1 MNPLRLKT
9 IQYNLFTAFFLV
21 LFIALPLASAQDLY
35 ADVTMDITD
44 SGFVTID
51 GETNYPNLLV
61 DDNQNYTSKIKDNW
75 FFNFT
80 KEEIF
85 SEFIFKVLLPPSS
98 SIYSIDSS
106 GSVWIG
112 EESNRLV
119 VYGLGQNDSF
129 SLVIQYQITESSGI
143 KETPFFNT
151 INIVLSILLIVI
163 IILISFNLYSSR
175 NKKQVSDK
183 TSFERIKG
191 LTDRQQ
197 KIMKLLNESPKPLTQ
212 TAIEKELDM
221 PKAAVSRNIHSLRSK
236 GLIEI
241 EKVGMSN
248 FIHIKKQ

>member
-1 MNPLRLKT
+1 MNLLRLKT
-9 IQYNLFTAFFLV
+9 IQYTIIIVFFLV
-21 LFIALPLASAQDLY
+21 LFIASPLISAQDLY
-35 ADVTMDITD
+35 ADVKIDITD
-44 SGFVTID
+44 SGFVTIE
-51 GETNYPNLLV
+51 GETNYPELLV

-85 SEFIFKVLLPPSS
+85 SEFIFKLLLPPSS
-98 SIYSIDSS
+98 SIYSVDSS

-119 VYGLGQNDSF
+119 VYGLGQNNSF
-129 SLVIQYQITESSGI
+129 SLVIQYQITQSSDI
-143 KETPFFNT
+143 QETPFFNT
-151 INIVLSILLIVI
+151 INIVLSIILIVI
-163 IILISFNLYSSR
+163 VILIFFNLHGSL

-191 LTDRQQ
+191 LTDRQK
-197 KIMKLLNESPKPLTQ
+197 KIMKLLGESPKPLTQ

-221 PKAAVSRNIHSLRSK
+221 PKAAVSRNIHSLEQK